1 MMRSLF
7 RGVLVT
13 LGALGL
19 VFGMMAPAFA
29 NTNLVPASR
38 LISPFFDI
46 SSGRDTFYLLT
57 NVSGNVNL
65 TGAAFGPSSN
75 LGPWGVHIEH
85 YGQSCDR
92 IDETDLLT
100 PFDIDQFD
108 LLVNSTVRNSIG
120 SGQAIGPVTA
130 TATQSGVAGRGWSD
144 IDVRFGSGVLT
155 SSTSIQANVLLGTV
169 VITDTVSDFA
179 LAFPMASV
187 IGTAFTQKIGGGIV
201 ARDANGTATAWTG
214 RYEPLPARLFV
225 PAFFAEGTDTSGSNA
240 NQTFSAFLAI
250 AGPPDGNWSGIG
262 NGEAPGQD
270 TGRGAIKNMQLNFL
284 VFDGCE
290 KNVSFNFPSHYVNN
304 TYTALFGAN
313 TNRSTWTTANCGIT
327 FAGRDELSGQAVG
340 WIDIT
345 NTNVSCGNSNSACA
359 TNTATPG
366 VINGVGQKRGMVGIT
381 IENVTQTVGGSLK
394 IGDVTRLW
402 GDPSPWGRVGG
413 AFNFSAVCSSGLG
426 TCDYTL
432 VDRVSH
438 SDIGQG
444 GALTTGNTCFPPT
457 LSGGTGC

>member
-7 RGVLVT
+7 RGIVVT
-13 LGALGL
+13 LAALGL
-19 VFGMMAPAFA
+19 VFGVMAPAFA

-38 LISPFFDI
+38 LIAPFFDI
-46 SSGRDTFYLLT
+46 SSNHDTFYVLA

-65 TGAAFGPSSN
+65 TGAAFGPSSS
-75 LGPWGVHIEH
+75 LGPWGVHLEH

-92 IDETDLLT
+92 IDETDLLS
-100 PFDIDQFD
+100 PFDVDQFD

-120 SGQAIGPVTA
+120 AGQAIGPVTA

-155 SSTSIQANVLLGTV
+155 SSTSIQANVLVGTV
-169 VITDTVSDFA
+169 VISDFGNDFA
-179 LAFPMASV
+179 VAYPMASIV
-187 IGTAFTQKIGGGIV
+187 GTNFAGKIGGAIV
-201 ARDANGTATAWTG
+201 FRDANGTATAWTG

-225 PAFFAEGTDTSGSNA
+225 PVFFAEGTETTASTTT
-240 NQTFSAFLAI
+240 TFSAFLAI
-250 AGPPDGNWSGIG
+250 AAPPDGNWSGIG

-304 TYTALFGAN
+304 TYAALFGAN
-313 TNRSTWTTANCGIT
+313 TNRSTWTIANCGIT
-327 FAGRDELSGQAVG
+327 FAGRDELSNQAVG

-345 NTNVSCGNSNSACA
+345 NTNVSCGNSNAACV

-366 VINGVGQKRGMVGIT
+366 VNNGVGQKRGMVGIT
-381 IENVTQTVGGSLK
+381 IENVVQTVPTSLK
-394 IGDVTRLW
+394 EGDVTRLW
-402 GDPSPWGRVGG
+402 GDPSPWGQAGG
-413 AFNFSAVCSSGLG
+413 AFNFTAVCSSGLG
-426 TCDYTL
+426 ICNFSL
-432 VDRVSH
+432 VDRVNH

-444 GALTTGNTCFPPT
+444 GSLTTTNT
-457 LSGGTGC
+457 LNGTGS